1 MLALLQ
7 TTSGYRILGLLHI
20 LSAMA
25 AFGPLFLY
33 TPLKK
38 VGETTA
44 IAKLHL
50 RLVMPALVL
59 MWVFGMGLAGVGGVK
74 GVPRD
79 VAAVALNVTAVST
92 EAGDVGGFVTVYPCG
107 DRPNTPNL
115 NFMSG
120 QTVPNS
126 VIAPVSSSGK
136 VCFYVYGRA
145 HLLTDV
151 SGHFTS

>member
-38 VGETTA
+38 AGETTA

-59 MWVFGMGLAGVGGVK
+59 MWVFGMGLAGVGEWKISSPWLSASIIIWLLAVGVNWFLVRPSLSDDSPSATSK
-74 GVPRD
+74 LAAGIGVTHLRL
-79 VAAVALNVTAVST
+79 V
-92 EAGDVGGFVTVYPCG
+92 VGLVLMIWKPG
-107 DRPNTPNL
+107 L
-115 NFMSG
+115 
-120 QTVPNS
+120 
-126 VIAPVSSSGK
+126 
-136 VCFYVYGRA
+136 
-145 HLLTDV
+145 
-151 SGHFTS
+151 

>member
-20 LSAMA
+20 LSAIA

-38 VGETTA
+38 AGETAA

-59 MWVFGMGLAGVGGVK
+59 MWVFGMGLAGVGEWKMSSPWLSASIIIWLLAVGVNWFLVRPSLSDDSPSATSK
-74 GVPRD
+74 LAAGIGVTHLSL
-79 VAAVALNVTAVST
+79 V
-92 EAGDVGGFVTVYPCG
+92 VGLVLMIWKPG
-107 DRPNTPNL
+107 L
-115 NFMSG
+115 
-120 QTVPNS
+120 
-126 VIAPVSSSGK
+126 
-136 VCFYVYGRA
+136 
-145 HLLTDV
+145 
-151 SGHFTS
+151 